1 MTLNDPVYVE
11 SAQAMSRKILAKGG
25 ATTAERVTF
34 AIRESLVREPRPA
47 EIERLTALYESVLTD
62 YQAKAEM
69 AAKIAQEPLG
79 PLPAGSNLPEH
90 AAWTVV
96 SNVILNLDEVFMK
109 R

>member
-1 MTLNDPVYVE
+1 M
-11 SAQAMSRKILAKGG
+11 
-25 ATTAERVTF
+25 
-34 AIRESLVREPRPA
+34 
-47 EIERLTALYESVLTD
+47 ERLAALYESTLAD
-62 YQAKAEM
+62 YTATPEM
-69 AAKIAQEPLG
+69 AAKMAQEPLG

>member
-1 MTLNDPVYVE
+1 MIKPV
-11 SAQAMSRKILAKGG
+11 
-25 ATTAERVTF
+25 
-34 AIRESLVREPRPA
+34 VRS
-47 EIERLTALYESVLTD
+47 TLYESVLTD

-79 PLPAGSNLPEH
+79 PLPAGSNFPEH